1 MSGLGDSRVA
11 PLGSRAPIRVVIAG
25 GGTAGHVLPGLAIAE
40 ELVDRGLAA
49 DRCSVLMVGS
59 KRGIESDLVP
69 PAGFG
74 LHLLPGRGIQRRL
87 TLVNLL
93 TGVSLLVAA
102 TRAFFLLLR
111 RRPDAV
117 VVLGGYASVPCGL
130 AAVLLRIPIMVAEQ
144 NAIPGAANRL
154 LGRFARACA
163 ISFEGTSLPRAVV
176 TGNPVRPAV
185 RRAGMDNGF
194 RLEARQNLGIGDRP
208 FVVVFGGSL
217 GSRQINRA
225 TTAAVEN
232 WTGGPVVLQHVVGQ
246 RGWSVGL
253 GERARS
259 APPAVDYRPVEY
271 EKDMPTVLSA
281 ADLVIC
287 RAGAT
292 TVAELSVLAVP
303 AVLVHLPGAPDDHQ
317 TANAS
322 RLAAAGAALL
332 VADDDLEEVLLSGLL
347 SDLVAD
353 FSTLKTMSEASR
365 HLGRPDAAR
374 RVVDLL
380 LDVLAD
386 RGKPLPV
393 SIEDRRP
400 VRGAS

>member
-1 MSGLGDSRVA
+1 MSGPEDSGTGQLWPGD
-11 PLGSRAPIRVVIAG
+11 PIRVVIAG
-25 GGTAGHVLPGLAIAE
+25 GGTAGHILPGLAIAE
-40 ELVDRGLAA
+40 ALVDRGLVA

-59 KRGIESDLVP
+59 TRGIESDLVP

-87 TLVNLL
+87 TPINLL

-102 TRAFFLLLR
+102 IRAFFLLLR

-117 VVLGGYASVPCGL
+117 VVLGGYASVPCGS
-130 AAVLLRIPIMVAEQ
+130 AAVVLRIPILVAEQ

-163 ISFEGTSLPRAVV
+163 VSFQGTSLPRAVV
-176 TGNPVRPAV
+176 TGNPVRQAI
-185 RRAGMDNGF
+185 RRAAMDGGS
-194 RLEARQNLGIGDRP
+194 RVEARQSLGIGDRP
-208 FVVVFGGSL
+208 FVVAFGGSL

-232 WTGGPVVLQHVVGQ
+232 WTGCPVVLQHVIGQ
-246 RGWSVGL
+246 RGWSVGP
-253 GERARS
+253 GERALS
-259 APPAVDYRPVEY
+259 VPAVVDYRPVEY
-271 EKDMPTVLSA
+271 EEDMATVLSA
-281 ADLVIC
+281 ADLVVC

-292 TVAELSVLAVP
+292 TVAELSVLGVP
-303 AVLVHLPGAPDDHQ
+303 AVLVPLPGAPDDHQ

-322 RLAAAGAALL
+322 RLSAKGAALL
-332 VADDDLEEVLLSGLL
+332 VPDGDLEGALLSGLL

-353 FSTLKTMSEASR
+353 LPTLKRMGEASR
-365 HLGRPDAAR
+365 DLGQPDAAE

-380 LDVLAD
+380 VDVLVGVGEPSPDSAD
-386 RGKPLPV
+386 G
-393 SIEDRRP
+393 RRP
-400 VRGAS
+400 LGGTS